1 MTDDVLLDTTEKA
14 FATVCTFEAV
24 QEAQARGWAPEVWDV
39 AASIG
44 LPWIGVPE
52 TAGGAGGTLEDALAV
67 LQIAGAHAAP
77 IPLAETGILA
87 GWLLTQAGLGL
98 GDEPLTV
105 VPGRQRGRPS
115 PRGRPPRR
123 SRSPRPLGG
132 LGCAHRGPRRRPRGR
147 RPAPPGHDR
156 SRDQR
161 SRRTTRYRHVRSRR
175 TRRDRGRSCRRRC
188 RDPPRPRRV
197 VARRPHGRRARRH
210 RHHDRLVHHEPRP
223 VRQAG
228 RNLPSGAGPRG
239 QGCGRGGPRRSGR
252 PGGRLAKRSVTRL
265 ASKSPPPRPSPT
277 TRRASPPGPPIK
289 RTGRWA

>member
-67 LQIAGAHAAP
+67 LQIVGAHAAP

-105 VPGRQRGRPS
+105 VPGRREDDLRLE
-115 PRGRPPRR
+115 R
-123 SRSPRPLGG
+123 
-132 LGCAHRGPRRRPRGR
+132 
-147 RPAPPGHDR
+147 
-156 SRDQR
+156 
-161 SRRTTRYRHVRSRR
+161 
-175 TRRDRGRSCRRRC
+175 
-188 RDPPRPRRV
+188 
-197 VARRPHGRRARRH
+197 
-210 RHHDRLVHHEPRP
+210 DRLVGRAHRVPWAASAARIVALVDGHVVAVRPHRATIDPATNVAGEPRDTVTFDHVEP
-223 VRQAG
+223 DGSRP
-228 RNLPSGAGPRG
+228 LPPASMPRPSATTAR
-239 QGCGRGGPRRSGR
+239 CC
-252 PGGRLAKRSVTRL
+252 
-265 ASKSPPPRPSPT
+265 ASPSWPARSPPP
-277 TRRASPPGPPIK
+277 PP
-289 RTGRWA
+289 